1 MTLVKPPTGVWI
13 LSRLYL
19 LGAIALVVVLV
30 LSRFINIAVYPK
42 IAPSNGIS
50 FVPEWIAE
58 IALAV
63 LFIIFS
69 YGLLKLKKWIF
80 WLIVSYSVF
89 IIIFNIIQFIS
100 NREVFYGNVYWSI
113 FTTIYILTK
122 YKYFSG
128 KAIKDVGEDEGSLES
143 VKSQ

>member
-1 MTLVKPPTGVWI
+1 MVKLPTGIRI
-13 LSRLYL
+13 LSRIYL
-19 LGAIALVVVLV
+19 LGTIALVVVLV
-30 LSRFINIAVYPK
+30 FSRFINIAVYPK
-42 IAPSNGIS
+42 IAPSNGIP

-69 YGLLKLKKWIF
+69 YGLLKLKRWVF

-89 IIIFNIIQFIS
+89 IITFNVIQFIS

-113 FTTIYILTK
+113 FTIIYILTK
-122 YKYFSG
+122 YKYFSV
-128 KAIKDVGEDEGSLES
+128 KAKKEVEEDKGSLDS
-143 VKSQ
+143 VKTQ